1 MKLEMAFAGAAGG
14 KLESLTPLP
23 ASSTQISAE
32 DDPVRLAVE
41 ESKPCDS
48 FPGVSDVGVKR
59 NSRDLESLLETEG
72 SRRSALPMPCQRLH
86 TVDGFT
92 GRDGGISS
100 RTRRCRVFAVAP
112 FDEREC

>member
-1 MKLEMAFAGAAGG
+1 MKLEMAFAGAARG
-14 KLESLTPLP
+14 KLESLSPLP
-23 ASSTQISAE
+23 ASKTHISAE

-48 FPGVSDVGVKR
+48 IPGLSDIGVKR
-59 NSRDLESLLETEG
+59 NSSDLGSLPETEG

-92 GRDGGISS
+92 GRVGGISS
-100 RTRRCRVFAVAP
+100 RTRGCRVFAVAL
-112 FDEREC
+112 FGGREC

>member
-14 KLESLTPLP
+14 KLESLSPLP
-23 ASSTQISAE
+23 ASRTQISAE

-48 FPGVSDVGVKR
+48 IPDLSDVGIKR
-59 NSRDLESLLETEG
+59 NSRDLGSLPETEG
-72 SRRSALPMPCQRLH
+72 SRLSALPMPCQRLH

-92 GRDGGISS
+92 GRVGGIDRKSTRLNSS
-100 RTRRCRVFAVAP
+100 H
-112 FDEREC
+112 